1 MDIRIACVHAA
12 EAFGLPF
19 VPPSLDTNQS
29 FSKGANFAVVGAT
42 ALDLS
47 YFLEHNITSVPP
59 FNSSFGVQIGWF
71 ERLKPS
77 LCSTHERCDEYLG
90 TSLFVMGE
98 FGGNDYVFLLA
109 ANKTVKETKTYVPTV
124 VKAIA
129 DGVEVLI
136 TRSTRSSDSFRLFNF
151 FLVG

>member
-1 MDIRIACVHAA
+1 MDLQFAGKHAA

-19 VPPSLDTNQS
+19 VPPSLDTTQS
-29 FSKGANFAVVGAT
+29 FIKGANFAVVGAT

-59 FNSSFGVQIGWF
+59 FNSSFRVQIGWF

-77 LCSTHERCDEYLG
+77 LCSTPKRCDEYLG
-90 TSLFVMGE
+90 RSLFVMGE

-109 ANKTVKETKTYVPTV
+109 ANKTVEETRAYVPAV

-129 DGVEVLI
+129 DGVEVG
-136 TRSTRSSDSFRLFNF
+136 TRLELSVTEFISDN
-151 FLVG
+151 

>member
-1 MDIRIACVHAA
+1 
-12 EAFGLPF
+12 
-19 VPPSLDTNQS
+19 VPPSLDTTQS

-59 FNSSFGVQIGWF
+59 FNSSLSVQLGWF

-77 LCSTHERCDEYLG
+77 LCDTASKPCDEYLG
-90 TSLFVMGE
+90 RSLFVMGE

-109 ANKTVKETKTYVPTV
+109 ANKTVEETRAYVPAV

-129 DGVEVLI
+129 DGVEVG
-136 TRSTRSSDSFRLFNF
+136 TRLELSVTEFISDN
-151 FLVG
+151 

>member
-1 MDIRIACVHAA
+1 MHAA
-12 EAFGLPF
+12 QAFGLPF
-19 VPPSLDTNQS
+19 VPPSLDRTQN

-71 ERLKPS
+71 EQLKPS
-77 LCSTHERCDEYLG
+77 LCDTPKQCDEYLG
-90 TSLFVMGE
+90 RSLFVMGE

-109 ANKTVKETKTYVPTV
+109 ANKTVEETRAYVPTV

-129 DGVEVLI
+129 DGVEVLTSI
-136 TRSTRSSDSFRLFNF
+136 F
-151 FLVG
+151 

>member
-1 MDIRIACVHAA
+1 LHACAA

-19 VPPSLDTNQS
+19 VPPSLDTTQS

-59 FNSSFGVQIGWF
+59 FNSSFSVQIGWF
-71 ERLKPS
+71 EQLKPS
-77 LCSTHERCDEYLG
+77 LCSTPKRCDEYLG
-90 TSLFVMGE
+90 RSLFVIGE

-109 ANKTVKETKTYVPTV
+109 ANKTVEETRAYVPAV
-124 VKAIA
+124 VKDIA
-129 DGVEVLI
+129 DGVEVG
-136 TRSTRSSDSFRLFNF
+136 TRLDLSVTEFISLTTNSIILC
-151 FLVG
+151 LG